1 MPAANSNA
9 SSSAAVPAAS
19 WLTGPRP
26 PYLAALGVFLVVLIA
41 YAWTLAPTV
50 TFWDAGEFI
59 AAAKMLGIPHP
70 PGTPLF
76 VLLGHVFGQLVPIGG
91 FAFRT
96 NLMTAVFSA
105 AAAACLFLVVVQAL
119 RGWPRDPAGKT
130 QPDPLFAVGGAT
142 AAAIISAFVFTVWQN
157 SNETEVY
164 MVATFSIAAICWLAW
179 LWRRQRGT
187 TRASHLLLL
196 IVYIGAVSVG
206 NHLLTLLV
214 GPALVGFVWHVQRS
228 EPLADERDRRA
239 EWAQW
244 AALTGVWA
252 LLIGAGLGS
261 TTLLVVGAVVFGAAA
276 AYSASVGSVLFPV
289 TVLGIAALGVSTY
302 LFLYIRAGLHPGLNE
317 ADPSTWHALLSVVR
331 REQYPPRSPLD
342 NPVFPSGPG
351 NPGRNLT
358 IIGLQIQNY
367 LQYFDWQWA
376 NGLAP
381 NDPVFAQNT
390 PLIRI
395 TQNLVIGVRL
405 PFTLL
410 FTSLGFF
417 GLAELYR
424 RDRSVFW
431 LLLLLFLTTG
441 PVLMGYMNFKP
452 GYSLGGDLFPRGE
465 QHEVRERDYFF
476 TVSFQVWGLYAGIGL
491 AALGRAVRERLG
503 DIARA
508 GGRVLA
514 TGLLAVALLPF
525 ALNFSAASRRH
536 TPTAMLPRDFAYDL
550 LQSVEPYGILFTYGD
565 NDTFPLWYLQ
575 EVEGVRQD
583 VVVVNL
589 SLGNT
594 DWFIRQLRDN
604 PVRRFDS
611 AQAPWYAP
619 LAPATPP
626 PPVHS
631 WSDAE
636 IATLYPQLTTR
647 AWVFHVGQISRTIE
661 RDTPLYVKDILMMR
675 LMQENADRR
684 PVYYSV
690 TAGSGN
696 WRGLEPYLTSEA
708 LVIRV
713 HVTPPDSSRLVAGS
727 VLGIPLDLP
736 RTDSLVHDVYRY
748 AGLFQRDTLAL
759 DPTDRTIASNL
770 SLPFLALGEA
780 WELRGDRARSLENLR
795 SAYHL
800 SPTPDLGAVIAAL
813 SQPFP
818 ALPPGDSALGASRH

>member
-1 MPAANSNA
+1 MPAAHPNVSDGA
-9 SSSAAVPAAS
+9 TAPAGS
-19 WLTGPRP
+19 WLTGSRP
-26 PYLAALGVFLVVLIA
+26 PYLAALGVFLVVLVA
-41 YAWTLAPTV
+41 YVWTLAPTV

-59 AAAKMLGIPHP
+59 AASKMLGIPHP

-76 VLLGHVFGQLVPIGG
+76 ILLGHVFGQFVPIGG

-105 AAAACLFLVVVQAL
+105 AAAACLCLVVVQAL
-119 RGWPRDPAGKT
+119 RGWPRNPSGGARS
-130 QPDPLFAVGGAT
+130 DPLYAMGGAT

-164 MVATFSIAAICWLAW
+164 MVATFSVAAICWLSW
-179 LWRRQRGT
+179 LWRCHRGT
-187 TRASHLLLL
+187 KRASHLLLL

-214 GPALVGFVWHVQRS
+214 GPAVIGFVWHVQRTA
-228 EPLADERDRRA
+228 PLGNERDRRA

-244 AALTGVWA
+244 AVLTGVWA

-261 TTLLVVGAVVFGAAA
+261 TTLLVVGAVVFAAAA
-276 AYSASVGSVLFPV
+276 AYSASVGSVLFPA
-289 TVLGIAALGVSTY
+289 TVLGLAALGVSTY
-302 LFLYIRAGLHPGLNE
+302 LFLYIRAGLQPGINE
-317 ADPSTWHALLSVVR
+317 ADPSTWHALLSVIR

-376 NGLAP
+376 NGLAETK
-381 NDPVFAQNT
+381 PVFA
-390 PLIRI
+390 L
-395 TQNLVIGVRL
+395 VRL
-405 PFTLL
+405 PFTML
-410 FTSLGFF
+410 FTTLGFV
-417 GLAELYR
+417 GLAELHR

-452 GYSLGGDLFPRGE
+452 GYSLGGDLFPQGD

-491 AALGRAVRERLG
+491 AALGRGVRERLG
-503 DIARA
+503 DGPRSAGRA
-508 GGRVLA
+508 LG
-514 TGLLAVALLPF
+514 TGLLAVALLPL

-536 TPTAMLPRDFAYDL
+536 PPTATLARDFAYDL

-604 PVRRFDS
+604 PVRRFDP

-619 LAPATPP
+619 LARAEP
-626 PPVHS
+626 PPVLS
-631 WSDAE
+631 WTDAE
-636 IATLYPQLTTR
+636 IATLYPQRTSR
-647 AWVFHVGQISRTIE
+647 ALLFRVGQVSRTIP

-675 LMQENADRR
+675 LMQENAGRR
-684 PVYYSV
+684 PIYYSV

-696 WRGLEPYLTSEA
+696 WLGLQRYLTSEA

-713 HVTPPDSSRLVAGS
+713 NFTPPNSSRLVSGS
-727 VLGIPLDLP
+727 VLGIALDLP
-736 RTDSLVHDVYRY
+736 RTDSLVNHVYRY

-759 DPTDRTIASNL
+759 DPTNRTIASNL

-780 WELRGDRARSLENLR
+780 YEVRGDRARSVENLR
-795 SAYHL
+795 KAYHL
-800 SPTPDLGAVIAAL
+800 SPTPDLGAVIEAL
-813 SQPFP
+813 AQPFP
-818 ALPPGDSALGASRH
+818 PLPPGGDTAVGDSRH